1 MCCHDC
7 VTRLPVRGFTRDSDW
22 PDRAPHHPQRPQSR
36 CGSGS
41 AQRLRCRDGG
51 SAVQPGRFPGGR
63 SCGRCAQ
70 CVRARASLG
79 QWTGPDCCGR
89 LAGHEC
95 AALRKGDRR
104 DDSPRRA
111 RRRRLLGNAAADF
124 GESADACDLSG
135 VCRAIVAWWRQPH
148 GRAFVLLRLS
158 WQLGRA
164 TGPCLAWRFTRQMG
178 HGSARDQRAKFRQ
191 RPSDHRV
198 WSERRIAM
206 RAAREQGTMPRHTRT
221 LRDRASIPMAVL
233 CLSFFGGPVQ
243 AQESEGI
250 GSPFNDHVRVTAALL
265 SATADTELR
274 LDADDGTRGTPVSAE
289 DDLGLADRGEF
300 ADIEAEVRIRERHF
314 VRFNYFRLDRSA
326 TTTLARDIQFGNDLF
341 EAGDSVESTLDL
353 REFTATYA
361 YRFLRK
367 PRFEMYGSFGIHLT
381 ELIAEGRVRARNLR
395 EEEHEVAPLPA
406 LGLGVE
412 VSFTDRIFASV
423 FVDYLQANINDFEGE
438 ILDARLTALY
448 RFTRN
453 LSAGLGY
460 FFLERNIDSF
470 DPDDSGHFK
479 LTDSGAELFLRM
491 SF

>member
-1 MCCHDC
+1 VR
-7 VTRLPVRGFTRDSDW
+7 VTGEQETTSTD
-22 PDRAPHHPQRPQSR
+22 
-36 CGSGS
+36 
-41 AQRLRCRDGG
+41 
-51 SAVQPGRFPGGR
+51 
-63 SCGRCAQ
+63 
-70 CVRARASLG
+70 
-79 QWTGPDCCGR
+79 
-89 LAGHEC
+89 
-95 AALRKGDRR
+95 
-104 DDSPRRA
+104 A
-111 RRRRLLGNAAADF
+111 RRIGY
-124 GESADACDLSG
+124 
-135 VCRAIVAWWRQPH
+135 
-148 GRAFVLLRLS
+148 
-158 WQLGRA
+158 
-164 TGPCLAWRFTRQMG
+164 
-178 HGSARDQRAKFRQ
+178 
-191 RPSDHRV
+191 RV
-198 WSERRIAM
+198 S
-206 RAAREQGTMPRHTRT
+206 MP
-221 LRDRASIPMAVL
+221 LAVL
-233 CLSFFGGPVQ
+233 CLGLLSSPVQ
-243 AQESEGI
+243 AQEAESIE
-250 GSPFNDHVRVTAALL
+250 SPFNDHVRVTAALL

-341 EAGDSVESTLDL
+341 EAGDEVESTLDL

-367 PRFEMYGSFGIHLT
+367 PRFELYGSFGIHLT
-381 ELIAEGRVRARNLR
+381 EMIAEGRVRARNLR

-423 FVDYLQANINDFEGE
+423 FVDYLKVDINDVEGE
-438 ILDARLTALY
+438 ILDGRLTALY

-460 FFLERNIDSF
+460 FLLERNVDSF
-470 DPDDSGHFK
+470 DLDDSGHFK